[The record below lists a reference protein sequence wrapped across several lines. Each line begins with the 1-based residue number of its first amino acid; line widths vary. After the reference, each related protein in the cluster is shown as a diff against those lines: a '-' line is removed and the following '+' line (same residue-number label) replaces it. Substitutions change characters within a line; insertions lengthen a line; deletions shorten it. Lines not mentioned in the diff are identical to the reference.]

1 MFSICVQK
9 AIKVLLLG
17 AFCPICNKSE
27 TKSYKSAIYFSVKF
41 LSLHRNPCELEINI
55 KNINNNFLIIN
66 PKQKGMKK
74 VFTLIAGML
83 LVSSLTFAQKKWTNI
98 VVQGD
103 MEGDMPAYTTL
114 DEMFVGGEAVEGAAW
129 NSFWCHEFPLNEI
142 GEEQFQGTATIV
154 EDDLLEGNHCARV
167 IARSEAV
174 ADSCENKTKNGE
186 ALASWD
192 CQFFIFATEP
202 IPEGKLVKM
211 TLKVRAEKAGS
222 FETQAHWGPGDYNH
236 YVMFGNVN
244 VTTEWQTVEVE
255 TTVTAD
261 QVQAG
266 NGKAFQSVAFNLST
280 NTAGNVFYFD
290 DVKLEIK
297 DESTGPVTDSFINF
311 LRKETFTDDQV
322 FDNFSTFTGR
332 MGSTNKDE
340 KAEVINDPKDGQ
352 PALCVQTVAWNTFV
366 ALKDSL
372 GHDSID
378 TETGEIVYAKYVIN
392 EVGDTI
398 LSSISS
404 DNKSFDDWRT
414 QFFVSV
420 NHKFKAGEPIKF
432 KMAVRAERVDGE
444 ALEDPISLDTQVHT
458 TPGGYIHWS
467 FVGSINDINEEW
479 QEFEFGYDDEN
490 PQTIPSEGK
499 GGQTIAFNCNKNKD
513 VAVNIYFR
521 FYELAF
527 NEGNVADNERVLA
540 SSDAVFSVGTN
551 QDGIGEGKLDL
562 TEAMKVLEIDNFDS
576 YIDNAKMK
584 VQALDPETEDVKYED
599 VDLTAGA
606 FVNAEGFWQE
616 SDANSIILEIDEDNT
631 GNGILAF
638 ITTNNGVTIDAKGI
652 ATKFAF
658 EKDGWRYLFNV
669 TMLDPEAYE
678 RYLGISEVNVAPK
691 ANVIYDL
698 MGRQLTKTGKG
709 LYIVNGKKVLMK

>member
-1 MFSICVQK
+1 MFPICVQK
-9 AIKVLLLG
+9 AIKVLFLG

-27 TKSYKSAIYFSVKF
+27 TKSYKSAIYLSVKF
-41 LSLHRNPCELEINI
+41 LTLHRNPCELEINI

-114 DEMFVGGEAVEGAAW
+114 DEMEEGGVLIDGQKW
-129 NSFWCHEFPLNEI
+129 NSFWCHEFPQNQI

-154 EDDLLEGNHCARV
+154 EDALVEGNHCARV
-167 IARSEAV
+167 IARSEAI
-174 ADSCENKTKNGE
+174 ADSCENKTEANGS
-186 ALASWD
+186 LASWD

-202 IPEGKLVKM
+202 IPEGKLVRM
-211 TLKVRAEKAGS
+211 TLDVRAEKEGS
-222 FETQAHWGPGDYNH
+222 FETQAHWAPGDYNH

-244 VTTEWQTVEVE
+244 VTTAWQTVVVE
-255 TTVTAD
+255 TQVIAD
-261 QVQAG
+261 QVKEG
-266 NGKAFQSVAFNLST
+266 DGKAFQSVAFNLST
-280 NTAGNVFYFD
+280 NKEGNVFYFD
-290 DVKLEIK
+290 NVKLEIK
-297 DESTGPVTDSFINF
+297 DESDKPETEDFINF
-311 LRKETFTDDQV
+311 LRKGTLTDDQV

-352 PALCVQTVAWNTFV
+352 PALTVQTIAWNAEV

-372 GHDSID
+372 GNDSID
-378 TETGEIVYAKYVIN
+378 QDTGEPVFAKYVIN
-392 EVGDTI
+392 EAGDTI
-398 LSSISS
+398 LGGSYG
-404 DNKSFDDWRT
+404 SFDDWRT

-432 KMAVRAERVDGE
+432 KMWVRAERVDGE

-467 FVGSINDINEEW
+467 FVGSINDITEEW

-521 FYELAF
+521 FEELAF
-527 NEGNVADNERVLA
+527 NEGKVEDNERVLA
-540 SSDAVFSVGTN
+540 SSDAVFSVGTY

-584 VQALDPETEDVKYED
+584 VQALDPETEDIRYED

-606 FVNAEGFWQE
+606 NVNAAGYWQE

-638 ITTNNGVTIDAKGI
+638 ITTNNGVTVDAKGI

-669 TMLDPEAYE
+669 TMLDPDAYE

-709 LYIVNGKKVLMK
+709 LYIINGKKVLMK